1 MALRSQL
8 TVLLNK
14 KMDRA
19 DFLKHLAV
27 GVVALTGV
35 GGVLRTL
42 GESPQSPKTSQQAY
56 GNSTYGGSRQA

>member
-1 MALRSQL
+1 MVLRSQL
-8 TVLLNK
+8 TALLNK

-42 GESPQSPKTSQQAY
+42 GESPQPPKASQQTY

>member
-8 TVLLNK
+8 STLLNK

-27 GVVALTGV
+27 GVVALTGA

-42 GESPQSPKTSQQAY
+42 GEPSQSPKSNQQAY
-56 GNSTYGGSRQA
+56 GNSAYGGTRQS